1 MKTKKTKLQAH
12 CEQKKKTK
20 QKKKKRTQ
28 NSHYM
33 GEWKWQI
40 NSSSKEAEAEAAKFR
55 SCQTQLA
62 NKSAAE
68 CKGKFKRETLVK
80 GCQQVQPK
88 THTHTR
94 TLPTNLKTLSKLSIQ
109 FKLMRREESCHKTAR

>member
-12 CEQKKKTK
+12 CE

-40 NSSSKEAEAEAAKFR
+40 NLSSKEAEAAKFR